1 MAGVNNKT
9 MTTTTTRINK
19 YLATR
24 TQLSRRD
31 ADKAIAE
38 GRVRV
43 NGKAPEGPGM
53 QISSKDKVTLDGN
66 IVSGEENFFY
76 WAFYKPRDVL
86 TAYGDGQGKQTLDIY
101 PFLREQKP
109 AYSGRLDYES
119 EGLIIFSND
128 GDFIRRLQNAEEKVE
143 KEYIVTV
150 NRQLKKGEVEELR
163 NGITYEGINYRKCLV
178 EVHSFDRYQ
187 VVLHEGKKRQ
197 IRHMFRNFG
206 VRVKKL
212 KRVRIGSVNLN
223 ELQPGEF
230 REFSPKEMREML

>member
-1 MAGVNNKT
+1 M
-9 MTTTTTRINK
+9 TRINK
-19 YLATR
+19 YIAAR
-24 TQLSRRD
+24 SGLSRRD
-31 ADKAIAE
+31 ADRALEE
-38 GRVRV
+38 GRVRF
-43 NGKAPEGPGM
+43 NGKLPEGPWVQVGDN
-53 QISSKDKVTLDGN
+53 DKVMLDGQL
-66 IVSGEENFFY
+66 ISGADDFFY
-76 WAFYKPRDVL
+76 WAFYKPREIL
-86 TAYGDGQGKQTLDIY
+86 TAYGDGHGKETLDVY
-101 PFLREQKP
+101 PFLRDTKP
-109 AYSGRLDYES
+109 AYSGRLDYDS

-128 GDFIRRLQNAEEKVE
+128 GDFIRKLQRAEEKVE

-150 NRQLKKGEVEELR
+150 NRVLKKGEMDDLR
-163 NGITYEGINYRKCLV
+163 KGIVYEGIKYRECIV
-178 EVHSFDRYQ
+178 EQHSHDRYQ

>member
-1 MAGVNNKT
+1 M
-9 MTTTTTRINK
+9 
-19 YLATR
+19 
-24 TQLSRRD
+24 
-31 ADKAIAE
+31 
-38 GRVRV
+38 GRVRI
-43 NGKAPEGPGM
+43 NGKQPEGPWV
-53 QISSKDKVTLDGN
+53 QVSEKDRVSLDGSD
-66 IVSGEENFFY
+66 ISGAEDFFY
-76 WAFYKPRDVL
+76 WAFYKPKAVL
-86 TAYGDGQGKQTLDIY
+86 TAYGEGHGKETLEIF
-101 PFLREQKP
+101 PFLKENKP
-109 AYSGRLDYES
+109 AYSGRLDYDS

-128 GDFIRRLQNAEEKVE
+128 GDFIRKLQQADEKVE

-150 NRQLKKGEVEELR
+150 NRALKKGEIEELR
-163 NGITYEGINYRKCLV
+163 KGIVYEGIKYRECIV
-178 EVHSFDRYQ
+178 EIHSHDRYQ